1 MPFSILNSMISKL
14 FPRFQRRLSRVMTIP
29 ATTSLVPTNAAQPA
43 LPNAKVVPYISF
55 NAIVGR
61 NSNFR
66 NLTNEQLEE
75 LGGIE
80 YRALNVLLWIIGLVS
95 ARSLIFQNVSR

>member
-1 MPFSILNSMISKL
+1 
-14 FPRFQRRLSRVMTIP
+14 MTIP